1 MKTKHTNARKTTAV
15 LLTSALAGGA
25 AHGAVVYTNF
35 SNLTI
40 FGRDGSAAFD
50 LTPDLNSH
58 YSLLYQDSNSQKPEL
73 RGDGVNSFV
82 LARTWQNTN
91 AMDLENRTYGGFPVT
106 PGGVLVD
113 AQMRD
118 VNPSKQQ
125 NGITNLVPQVNGY
138 FSGRP
143 KTTDDDTGGDATVS
157 NIGDWG
163 TGPVSTSGYVGL
175 MLVNNGVTNF
185 GWAHFSWSVDSGSSE
200 DTSAKLT
207 LIDGAYET
215 TPDTGI
221 LTSAGIPT
229 PPTFSTVPK
238 SQQTY
243 SGGFVTLAA
252 SIDGGLSY
260 QWQAG
265 ASGSGVYTNLSDSD
279 IISGTTSP
287 TLIFKSVTPANT
299 ADYVLVASN
308 AIGSTT
314 STPPTTVTVLTP
326 GPVPTTAAGWTD
338 AFQAQTDPTFAGG
351 RGNVSYAASNGKV
364 YWLFNELAQG
374 TMDPQTHAFNSE
386 VKMADNRILMA
397 SGDALVHPVLSS
409 SSGASI
415 PPGSAAYYFSDMF
428 EANGAAYVLLTRMD
442 SVFHYTQMGSQLAK
456 FSIAPNG
463 LLTFEDFIATPDTD
477 VQAANSID
485 AMQWTSAAI
494 ADQGNIYVFGEYNG
508 GPGTF
513 LARVPAAEVENAGAW
528 TFWDGAAWDVEVT
541 NAMPVLSNSVTSIRL
556 YQGAWVAV
564 SKFGGINGTNI
575 FAYAAAQPQGPYV
588 EQFLFTNPTN
598 EFAQFGLV
606 ANPATGEENFYY
618 SADPALHPEFSLTSG
633 NLLVGIDYW
642 DASTFTYNLNDAGLF
657 KPRFYEVTLTNLP
670 PANEVALSI
679 QKLGTNVV
687 LSWPAGTL
695 LEAPEITGPWTTN
708 TATSPYT
715 NAPTGSQ
722 RFYRL
727 RVR

>member
-1 MKTKHTNARKTTAV
+1 MKTKRTTARNTTAV
-15 LLTSALAGGA
+15 LLTSAMAGGA
-25 AHGAVVYTNF
+25 AQGAVVYTNF
-35 SNLTI
+35 NNLTI
-40 FGRDGSAAFD
+40 FGRDGSASFD

-58 YSLLYQDSNSQKPEL
+58 YSLLYQDSNSQKPEVH
-73 RGDGVNSFV
+73 GDGVNSFV

-91 AMDLENRTYGGFPVT
+91 AMDLGNRTYGGLPVT

-113 AQMRD
+113 AQMHD

-143 KTTDDDTGGDATVS
+143 KTTDGDTGGDATVS

-215 TPDTGI
+215 APNTGI
-221 LTSAGIPT
+221 LTGDGIPT
-229 PPTFSTVPK
+229 APTFSSVPE
-238 SQQTY
+238 SLQTY

-252 SIDGGLSY
+252 LSDGALSY

-265 ASGSGVYTNLSDSD
+265 APGSGVYTNLSDSATV
-279 IISGTTSP
+279 SGATSP
-287 TLIFKSVTPANT
+287 TLVLKSVMPANT

-308 AIGSTT
+308 SFGSTT
-314 STPPTTVTVLTP
+314 STPPATVTVLNP

-338 AFQAQTDPTFAGG
+338 AFQAQTDRTYAGG
-351 RGNVSYAASNGKV
+351 RANISYKASNGKI

-386 VKMADNRILMA
+386 VKSADNRILMS
-397 SGDALVHPVLSS
+397 SGDALVRPTLTAGP
-409 SSGASI
+409 GATI
-415 PPGSAAYYFSDMF
+415 PAGSAAYYFSDMF
-428 EANGAAYVLLTRMD
+428 EANGAAYALLTRMD
-442 SVFHYTQMGSQLAK
+442 SVFHFNQMGSELAK
-456 FSIAPNG
+456 FNIASDG
-463 LLTFEDFIATPDTD
+463 LLTFEKLVATPDTD
-477 VQAANSID
+477 VQAADSIE
-485 AMQWTSAAI
+485 AMQWTLAAV
-494 ADQGNIYVFGEYNG
+494 ADKGNVYVFGEYNG

-513 LARVPAAEVENAGAW
+513 LARVPSVEIENTAAW
-528 TFWDGAAWDVEVT
+528 TFWNGTSWDVEVT
-541 NAMPVLSNSVTSIRL
+541 NATPVLSNSVSSVRL
-556 YQGAWVAV
+556 YQGAWVALN
-564 SKFGGINGTNI
+564 KFGGINGTNTY
-575 FAYAAAQPQGPYV
+575 AYAAAQPQGPYV

-598 EFAQFGLV
+598 DFAQLGLV
-606 ANPATGEENFYY
+606 ANTATGEENYYY
-618 SADPALHPEFSLTSG
+618 SVDPALHPEFTLSSG

-642 DASTFTYNLNDAGLF
+642 DASTFSYNLNDAGLF
-657 KPRFYEVTLTNLP
+657 KPRFYEVALTNLP
-670 PANEVALSI
+670 TPIDVTLNIEKV
-679 QKLGTNVV
+679 GTNLI
-687 LSWPAGTL
+687 LSWPVGTL
-695 LEAPEITGPWTTN
+695 LEAPDLTGPWTTN

-715 NAPTGSQ
+715 NTPTGPQ
-722 RFYRL
+722 KFYRL